1 MRSIVVGCK
10 VHLRQVLSAVY
21 NVEAADIEDM
31 RSSVIDELKKVV
43 AFFEGLELVEEV
55 EVDKIKDRLNG
66 EN

>member
-1 MRSIVVGCK
+1 
-10 VHLRQVLSAVY
+10 
-21 NVEAADIEDM
+21 VEAADIEDM